1 MNEERIN
8 QIKNQIRELMEQITG
23 MGEAPPEHIQ
33 NLLMQ
38 VIQRA
43 QAQINQLRQ
52 QGQQPPEQTPQHGT
66 APIEPPPPPDAQ
78 LLWFLSGQQEQAF
91 ISYLRTYPTPSTQA
105 ILNNPQLLAST
116 IDHLSRLFPAGERI
130 TLDGIP
136 HAELNSSN
144 VWGANY
150 DQRTGRMRVRF
161 HGGSEYEYDDIPP
174 AIFRAFIHGNANAK
188 TDGHNQYGRWWK
200 NKNPSLGAALNQY
213 VKAGNFHYRR
223 IR

>member
-1 MNEERIN
+1 MNQWQIMLRDLMAELQRVLESGEVLSDETQGAIAETMGNLVTRIQEAQREE
-8 QIKNQIRELMEQITG
+8 
-23 MGEAPPEHIQ
+23 
-33 NLLMQ
+33 
-38 VIQRA
+38 
-43 QAQINQLRQ
+43 
-52 QGQQPPEQTPQHGT
+52 PPEQPEQPPQHGP

-91 ISYLRTYPTPSTQA
+91 VSYLRTYPTPSTQA
-105 ILNNPQLLAST
+105 LLNDPQLLAST
-116 IDHLSRLFPAGERI
+116 IENLSRLFPAGERI

-150 DQRTGRMRVRF
+150 DQRSGRMRVRF